1 VADTL
6 LIVESPTKAKSLSL
20 FLGKKYVVK
29 ASMGHLRD
37 LPKSRLGVEVEQE
50 FKPKYI
56 PVRGKGKIIKELKEA
71 VKNANRILL
80 ASDPDREGEAIA
92 WHLQNL
98 LELKSDEPCR
108 VEFNEI
114 TKQSVIQALENPRHI
129 DYNRVNAQ
137 QARRILDRLVGYN
150 LSPLLWRKIKKGL
163 SAGRVQS
170 AALRLICD
178 REEEIKAF
186 VPEEYWSLTAKLSQ
200 DEKNYFLARLYK
212 IGNKKTV
219 LSHQD
224 EVEKIMK
231 ELAPAQYQVV
241 KKERTEKSRQPV
253 TPFTTSS
260 LQQEASRRLNFT
272 PQRTMLLAQQ
282 LYEGLDLGPEGT
294 TGLITYIRTDSMRV
308 AESIQEEARLYIKRH
323 FGAVYIPLKPRK
335 IKTKGRI
342 QDAHEAIRPT
352 SVWREPRAIKTYLTG
367 DQYKLYNLIWSRF
380 IASQM
385 NPAVIETVTV
395 DISAG
400 RCIFRAVGS
409 NVKFDGFMKVYAE
422 SLDNEPDSEPEA
434 KKLPDLKEGE
444 LLKLKELIPKQH
456 FTQPPPRY
464 TEATLVKTLEEKGI
478 GRPSTYVPII
488 DTIQKRGYVTRKS
501 KQFIP
506 TELGIIV
513 TDLLKKFFP
522 NIVDVKF
529 TAEMEEKLDRVEE
542 GQTQWVDILKEFY
555 QPFQQ
560 TILRAEAEAETN
572 RPEMKEEISGEACNI
587 CGRNMVIKTGRYG
600 KFLACPGFP
609 DCRNVKPFLKTT
621 GAFCPL
627 DGGEIVLRRTK
638 KGRTFYGCKNYPKCN
653 FITWEPPSQEK
664 CPVCDSLMV
673 VKSAR
678 GQKETLKCI
687 NQECKKEIVKIK
699 EAKAKN

>member
-1 VADTL
+1 GTL

-37 LPKSRLGVEVEQE
+37 LPKSQLGVEVEQE

-56 PVRGKGKIIKELKEA
+56 AVRGKGKIIKELKEA
-71 VKNANRILL
+71 VKNANQVLL

-114 TKQSVIQALENPRHI
+114 TKQSVIQALENPRYI

-186 VPEEYWSLTAKLSQ
+186 IPEEYWSLTAKLSK

-212 IGNKKTV
+212 IGNKKAA

-224 EVEKIMK
+224 EVENIIR
-231 ELAPAQYQVV
+231 ELAPCPYQVI

-260 LQQEASRRLNFT
+260 LQQEASRKLNFT
-272 PQRTMLLAQQ
+272 PQKTMLLAQQ
-282 LYEGLDLGPEGT
+282 LYEGLGLGPEGT

-323 FGAVYIPLKPRK
+323 FGTGYIPLRPRK
-335 IKTKGRI
+335 IKPKGRI

-352 SVWREPRAIKTYLTG
+352 SVGREPQTIKTYLT
-367 DQYKLYNLIWSRF
+367 
-380 IASQM
+380 
-385 NPAVIETVTV
+385 
-395 DISAG
+395 
-400 RCIFRAVGS
+400 
-409 NVKFDGFMKVYAE
+409 
-422 SLDNEPDSEPEA
+422 
-434 KKLPDLKEGE
+434 
-444 LLKLKELIPKQH
+444 
-456 FTQPPPRY
+456 
-464 TEATLVKTLEEKGI
+464 
-478 GRPSTYVPII
+478 
-488 DTIQKRGYVTRKS
+488 
-501 KQFIP
+501 
-506 TELGIIV
+506 
-513 TDLLKKFFP
+513 
-522 NIVDVKF
+522 
-529 TAEMEEKLDRVEE
+529 
-542 GQTQWVDILKEFY
+542 
-555 QPFQQ
+555 
-560 TILRAEAEAETN
+560 
-572 RPEMKEEISGEACNI
+572 
-587 CGRNMVIKTGRYG
+587 
-600 KFLACPGFP
+600 
-609 DCRNVKPFLKTT
+609 
-621 GAFCPL
+621 
-627 DGGEIVLRRTK
+627 
-638 KGRTFYGCKNYPKCN
+638 
-653 FITWEPPSQEK
+653 
-664 CPVCDSLMV
+664 
-673 VKSAR
+673 
-678 GQKETLKCI
+678 
-687 NQECKKEIVKIK
+687 
-699 EAKAKN
+699 